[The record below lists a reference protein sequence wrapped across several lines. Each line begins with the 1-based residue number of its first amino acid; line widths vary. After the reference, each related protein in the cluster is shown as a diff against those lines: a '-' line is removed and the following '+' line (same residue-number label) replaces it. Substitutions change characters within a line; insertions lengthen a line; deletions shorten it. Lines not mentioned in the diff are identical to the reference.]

1 MSSLDSTSPFSY
13 CPFLCSPPQQNSLK
27 DLTIQDSLFSPPII
41 CHHILIRLLP
51 PPPPPPP
58 ETASPRS
65 LISVL
70 LSSMVKAQSSSHLMH
85 QRHWIQLI
93 TFNFLETLSSLG
105 MQSYTLAASFPGLSS
120 SPSPALGPWT
130 SPISPRSLL
139 GSRGFKYYLCVDD
152 CQTMLPHWTSPL
164 KSGLIRPTIYSA
176 IPFEM
181 LFR

>member
-13 CPFLCSPPQQNSLK
+13 CPFLCSPLQQNSLK

-51 PPPPPPP
+51 PPLPPPPQ
-58 ETASPRS
+58 TASPRS

-70 LSSMVKAQSSSHLMH
+70 LSSIVKAQSSSHLMH

-120 SPSPALGPWT
+120 SPSPHLVLGP
-130 SPISPRSLL
+130 LL
-139 GSRGFKYYLCVDD
+139 FLHAVSWDLVA
-152 CQTMLPHWTSPL
+152 LN
-164 KSGLIRPTIYSA
+164 TIYVLLTA
-176 IPFEM
+176 RLCFHTGP
-181 LFR
+181 LP